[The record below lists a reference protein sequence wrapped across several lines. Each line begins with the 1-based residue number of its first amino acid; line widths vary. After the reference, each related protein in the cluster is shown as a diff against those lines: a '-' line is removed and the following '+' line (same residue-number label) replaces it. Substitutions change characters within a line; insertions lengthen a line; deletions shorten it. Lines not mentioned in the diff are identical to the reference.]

1 MEVILKEDIKNLGLI
16 GDIVSV
22 KPGYGRNFLVPQGK
36 AVFVTADNLK
46 QLELQKEEL
55 RKKQDEELSVLREK
69 AQTFEGLKLTI
80 EANVTD
86 EGTLYGSIGVIDIAN
101 SAIEKGIE
109 IEKSFINMPDGPI
122 KKIGSHEVELLL
134 HPEIRVMITVEVI
147 GGEVA
152 IKNTLDSEEEEDN
165 INEENIIKSPMV
177 GVAYLSVD
185 PNSPPYVKIGQHVKI
200 GDTLLLI
207 EAMKTFNE
215 IKAPKSGVIKKIVT
229 LNSQPVEYGDHLIIF
244 E

>member
-1 MEVILKEDIKNLGLI
+1 MEVILKEDIKNLGVI

-55 RKKQDEELSVLREK
+55 RKKQDDDLAALREK

-86 EGTLYGSIGVIDIAN
+86 EGTLYGSIGTIDIAN
-101 SAIEKGIE
+101 AAIEKGIE
-109 IEKSFINMPDGPI
+109 LEKSFINMPDGPI
-122 KKIGSHEVELLL
+122 KIIGSHEVELLL
-134 HPEIRVMITVEVI
+134 HPEIQVMITVEVI

-165 INEENIIKSPMV
+165 INEENI
-177 GVAYLSVD
+177 
-185 PNSPPYVKIGQHVKI
+185 
-200 GDTLLLI
+200 DT
-207 EAMKTFNE
+207 ENTE
-215 IKAPKSGVIKKIVT
+215 ES
-229 LNSQPVEYGDHLIIF
+229 E
-244 E
+244 

>member
-1 MEVILKEDIKNLGLI
+1 MEVILKEDIKNLGVI

-55 RKKQDEELSVLREK
+55 RKKQDDELAALREK

-86 EGTLYGSIGVIDIAN
+86 EGTLYGSIGTIDIAN
-101 SAIEKGIE
+101 AAIEKGIE
-109 IEKSFINMPDGPI
+109 LEKSFINMPDGPI
-122 KKIGSHEVELLL
+122 KIIGSHEVELLL
-134 HPEIRVMITVEVI
+134 HPEIQVMITVEVI

-165 INEENIIKSPMV
+165 INEENI
-177 GVAYLSVD
+177 D
-185 PNSPPYVKIGQHVKI
+185 
-200 GDTLLLI
+200 I
-207 EAMKTFNE
+207 ENTE
-215 IKAPKSGVIKKIVT
+215 ES
-229 LNSQPVEYGDHLIIF
+229 E
-244 E
+244 

>member
-1 MEVILKEDIKNLGLI
+1 MEVILKEDIKNLGVI

-55 RKKQDEELSVLREK
+55 RKKQDDELAALRVK

-86 EGTLYGSIGVIDIAN
+86 EGTLYGSIGTIDIAN
-101 SAIEKGIE
+101 AAIEKGIE
-109 IEKSFINMPDGPI
+109 LEKSFINMPDGPI

-134 HPEIRVMITVEVI
+134 HPEIRVMISVEVI

-165 INEENIIKSPMV
+165 INEENI
-177 GVAYLSVD
+177 
-185 PNSPPYVKIGQHVKI
+185 
-200 GDTLLLI
+200 DT
-207 EAMKTFNE
+207 ENTE
-215 IKAPKSGVIKKIVT
+215 ES
-229 LNSQPVEYGDHLIIF
+229 E
-244 E
+244 

>member
-1 MEVILKEDIKNLGLI
+1 MEVILKEDIKNLGVI

-55 RKKQDEELSVLREK
+55 RKKQDDELAALREK

-86 EGTLYGSIGVIDIAN
+86 EGTLYGSIGAIDIAN
-101 SAIEKGIE
+101 AAIEKGIE
-109 IEKSFINMPDGPI
+109 LEKSFINMPDGPI
-122 KKIGSHEVELLL
+122 KIIGSHEVELLL
-134 HPEIRVMITVEVI
+134 HPEIKVMITVEVI

-165 INEENIIKSPMV
+165 INEENI
-177 GVAYLSVD
+177 
-185 PNSPPYVKIGQHVKI
+185 
-200 GDTLLLI
+200 DT
-207 EAMKTFNE
+207 ENTE
-215 IKAPKSGVIKKIVT
+215 ES
-229 LNSQPVEYGDHLIIF
+229 E
-244 E
+244 

>member
-1 MEVILKEDIKNLGLI
+1 MEVILKEDIKNLGVI

-55 RKKQDEELSVLREK
+55 RKKQDDELAALREK

-86 EGTLYGSIGVIDIAN
+86 EGTLYGSIGTIDIAN
-101 SAIEKGIE
+101 AAIEKGIE
-109 IEKSFINMPDGPI
+109 LEKSFINMPDGPI
-122 KKIGSHEVELLL
+122 KIIGSHEIELLL
-134 HPEIRVMITVEVI
+134 HPEIKVMITVEVI

-165 INEENIIKSPMV
+165 INEENI
-177 GVAYLSVD
+177 
-185 PNSPPYVKIGQHVKI
+185 
-200 GDTLLLI
+200 DT
-207 EAMKTFNE
+207 ENTE
-215 IKAPKSGVIKKIVT
+215 ES
-229 LNSQPVEYGDHLIIF
+229 E
-244 E
+244 